1 MKILNSILILAAI
14 LFAVLPLNAQEDEE
28 AIPITVADLSW
39 LEGTWKVEGARTY
52 EEWVAGEIGVMEGV
66 GYKMENEVKLITET
80 LVISETTGELTY
92 YATVAN
98 QNDGRTIP
106 FVCAGYHNEDIVFV
120 NRDHDFP
127 NKIQYTLIDPD
138 RILIRLFKVEE
149 GYFVQSMAY
158 YMVRQ

>member
-1 MKILNSILILAAI
+1 MKIINSILILTALVFVA
-14 LFAVLPLNAQEDEE
+14 LPLQAQEKED

-39 LEGTWKVEGARTY
+39 LEGTWKVEGAYTF
-52 EEWVAGEIGVMEGV
+52 EEWVAGEIGTLEGV
-66 GYKMENEVKLITET
+66 GYKMENDLKLITET
-80 LVISETTGELTY
+80 LVISEATGDLTY

-98 QNDGRTIP
+98 QNDGKTIP

-127 NKIQYTLIDPD
+127 SKIQYTLVGPD
-138 RILIRLFKVEE
+138 RILIRLYKVQE
-149 GYFVQSMAY
+149 GFFVQTVAY